1 MANIKR
7 IKLSDG
13 SVYSIFDEGAL
24 RLNNEGKL
32 VTGNIVVDQ
41 IIVNTDL
48 YITAVDDVPVEQEI
62 NNVVTMVQENGKWVM
77 RRRSTNYLLKDIG
90 GTSHEVEDSTLSLKI
105 GK

>member
-1 MANIKR
+1 MANIKK

-32 VTGNIVVDQ
+32 ITGNQVVDSL
-41 IIVNTDL
+41 ILGGL
-48 YITAVDDVPVEQEI
+48 YITEVDDIPLGEGI
-62 NNVVTMVQENGKWVM
+62 DNVVTMVQENGYWVM
-77 RRRSTNYLLKDIG
+77 KRRSTDLLLKDIG
-90 GTSHEVEDSTLSLKI
+90 GTSHEVEGTVLNLKI

>member
-1 MANIKR
+1 MANIKK

-32 VTGNIVVDQ
+32 ITGNGVVDAL
-41 IIVNTDL
+41 ILDGL
-48 YITAVDDVPVEQEI
+48 YITEVDDVPVEESI
-62 NNVVTMVQENGKWVM
+62 NNVVTAIYENGQWVM
-77 RRRSTNYLLKDIG
+77 KRRSTDLLLKDVG
-90 GTSHEVEDSTLSLKI
+90 GTSHEISGEVLKLKL

>member
-1 MANIKR
+1 MANIKK

-32 VTGNIVVDQ
+32 ITGNQIVDTL
-41 IIVNTDL
+41 ILDGL
-48 YITAVDDVPVEQEI
+48 YITEVDDIPLGEGI
-62 NNVVTMVQENGKWVM
+62 DNVVTMVQENGYWVM
-77 RRRSTNYLLKDIG
+77 KRRSTNLLLKDIG
-90 GTSHEVEDSTLSLKI
+90 GTSHEINGDVLTLKI

>member
-1 MANIKR
+1 MANIKT

-32 VTGNIVVDQ
+32 ITGNAVVDKA
-41 IIVNTDL
+41 IIVKGL
-48 YITAVDDVPVEQEI
+48 SIMEVDNVPVGNSI
-62 NNVVTMVQENGKWVM
+62 DNVATFTKEDGVWKLKQ
-77 RRRSTNYLLKDIG
+77 RSTEKLLEDIG
-90 GTSHEVEDSTLSLKI
+90 GTSHSIENNTLILKV

>member
-1 MANIKR
+1 MANIKK

-32 VTGNIVVDQ
+32 ITGNQVVDSL
-41 IIVNTDL
+41 ILGGL
-48 YITAVDDVPVEQEI
+48 YITEVDDIPLGEGI
-62 NNVVTMVQENGKWVM
+62 DNVVTMVQENGYWVM
-77 RRRSTNYLLKDIG
+77 KRRSTDLLLKDIG
-90 GTSHEVEDSTLSLKI
+90 GTSHEVQGNVLNLKI